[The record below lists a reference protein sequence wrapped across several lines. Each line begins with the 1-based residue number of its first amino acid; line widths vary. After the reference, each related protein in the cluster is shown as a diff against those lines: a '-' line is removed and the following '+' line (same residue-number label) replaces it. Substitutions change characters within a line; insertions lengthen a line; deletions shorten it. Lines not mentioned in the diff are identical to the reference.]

1 MNPSYKEDIMKHFFT
16 SKVKAVLIAAVLIAA
31 VLAVVSN
38 LTGRSVPD
46 ILVQDLLSPLRSG
59 VNSLTLQAERIYD
72 YIFGYEMLEAENAV
86 LKDKLAQMEDSA
98 RKAADM
104 ARENER
110 LRKLL
115 ELKAANEDYQLVDT
129 YIIARSSN
137 DWTSTLTINRG
148 TNAGIQIGMC
158 AITEEGA
165 VVGLVTEVGSN
176 YAVIKSVLDASLDIS
191 GTIAT
196 SGYSGMVHGGYTTGQ
211 ENLLLMEYLP
221 SSAVIRTGDEVVTA
235 GSTVYPRNLILGNV
249 AQVGV
254 TDTGVAKYAYLT
266 PAADIASL
274 EQVFIITEFA
284 VE

>member
-1 MNPSYKEDIMKHFFT
+1 MKHFFT